1 MSWRRSYAYE
11 QLMVRMVYMM
21 GLTLTGSLGF
31 VIYARYV
38 GDFVASSRGEDLE
51 KHGER
56 ISVTRTPLKSLKYTR
71 GDSNFKHF

>member
-38 GDFVASSRGEDLE
+38 GDFKPATLDRMMGNNDQQPPADDVEPRASGS
-51 KHGER
+51 
-56 ISVTRTPLKSLKYTR
+56 
-71 GDSNFKHF
+71 